1 MAAMDDPVAVVRRA
15 IEALDRNDTAQLRVL
30 FAPDYVE
37 HPLWHQPLP
46 LPGDDSQ
53 PILDRYEQLQS
64 NAEADFAE
72 SRTTIDE
79 QFACGDRV
87 VTAFT
92 AQATHRK
99 SGTPVTFRGI
109 TIDRVVDGKIVET
122 WSSFDRLGLL
132 QQLGT
137 VAPSRQLFEQAGLT
151 V

>member
-1 MAAMDDPVAVVRRA
+1 VAATDDPVAVVNA
-15 IEALDRNDTAQLRVL
+15 VIDAVDRNDTTQLRVL
-30 FAPDYVE
+30 FAPDHVE
-37 HPLWHQPLP
+37 HLLWHEPLP

-53 PILDRYEQLQS
+53 PLLDRYDQLTA
-64 NAEADFAE
+64 NAQADFTE

-79 QFACGDRV
+79 QFACDDRV

-122 WSSFDRLGLL
+122 WGSQDRLGLL

-137 VAPSRQLFEQAGLT
+137 VASSRELFAQAGLT
-151 V
+151 M